1 MMRTGTSLLALLLI
15 TCVGS
20 ATAAEPARARHGFLV
35 FSPDGVTSYTQ
46 DAKGK
51 LRLQGKMTSGSIDE
65 FATRDGRIYHLHM
78 LLGRVTELGADLKPL
93 REVTVKSRTDVPYWL
108 GAWNNGLLVLN
119 NNAVVY
125 LDVDLKQVALLQ
137 LQPRRHDD
145 ITPALNPQDFDI
157 WEQRGYLLANTGELF
172 IIPLDL
178 PTSVEPLAPALRAD
192 DGYSPDAQWIDP
204 ADKTLNIIGKTQR
217 EEHDA
222 QLKPGEFR
230 IIKEQIVY
238 TYELDDFGAA
248 PLHNVVHEE
257 RLIHEP
263 VRLDFDD
270 GEHPDGMVIERR
282 PPYRPDGPAQGTYIG
297 VLSRTTP
304 AYAEA
309 FEETEDMGLPDRAI
323 VRLKSR
329 GRYDKQELF
338 RETREG
344 PLWFKS
350 ELGAR
355 YIEGDLQEHV
365 LRLQPAPYGK
375 LKALPE
381 LRGVYFK
388 ALAY

>member
-1 MMRTGTSLLALLLI
+1 MRARTSLFALLLI
-15 TCVGS
+15 TCIGS
-20 ATAAEPARARHGFLV
+20 AQAAEPARHGFLV
-35 FSPDGVTSYTQ
+35 FSADGVASYTQ
-46 DAKGK
+46 EAKGK
-51 LRLQGKMTSGSIDE
+51 LRLQGKMSAGSIDE

-93 REVTVKSRTDVPYWL
+93 REVAVKSKTDVPYWL
-108 GAWNNGLLVLN
+108 GAWDKGLLVLN
-119 NNAVVY
+119 DNAVVY
-125 LDVDLKQVALLQ
+125 LDANLKEVARLP

-145 ITPALNPQDFDI
+145 ITPALNPQDFDV

-178 PTSVEPLAPALRAD
+178 PISAESLAPALRAG

-222 QLKPGEFR
+222 KLEPGEFR
-230 IIKEQIVY
+230 IIKEQVVY
-238 TYELDDFGAA
+238 TYDLNNFGAA
-248 PLHNVVHEE
+248 ALRNVVHEE
-257 RLIHEP
+257 REIHEP

-270 GEHPDGMVIERR
+270 GERPDGMIIDRR
-282 PPYRPDGPAQGTYIG
+282 PPYRPDGPDKGTYIG
-297 VLSRTTP
+297 ILSRTTP

-309 FEETEDMGLPDRAI
+309 FEEKEDMGLSDRAI

-338 RETREG
+338 RETKEG

-350 ELGAR
+350 ETGAR
-355 YIEGDLQEHV
+355 YIESDMEEHV
-365 LRLQPAPYGK
+365 LRLQPVPYGK

>member
-1 MMRTGTSLLALLLI
+1 MMRTGTPLLALLLVACI
-15 TCVGS
+15 GS
-20 ATAAEPARARHGFLV
+20 APAAEPARHGFLV
-35 FSPDGVTSYTQ
+35 FSADAVANYTQ
-46 DAKGK
+46 GAKGK
-51 LRLQGKMTSGSIDE
+51 LRLQGKMSTGSIDE
-65 FATRDGRIYHLHM
+65 FATKDGRIYHLHM

-93 REVTVKSRTDVPYWL
+93 REVSVKSKTDIPYWL
-108 GAWNNGLLVLN
+108 GAWDQGLLILN
-119 NNAVVY
+119 DNAVVY
-125 LDVDLKQVALLQ
+125 LDADLNEVMRLP
-137 LQPRRHDD
+137 LQPRRHDQ
-145 ITPALNPQDFDI
+145 ITPALNPKDFDA

-172 IIPLDL
+172 VIPLQL
-178 PTSVEPLAPALRAD
+178 PDSTAPLAPALRAAE
-192 DGYSPDAQWIDP
+192 GYSPDAQWIDP
-204 ADKTLNIIGKTQR
+204 TERTLNLIGKTQR

-230 IIKEQIVY
+230 IIKEQIVF
-238 TYELDDFGAA
+238 THGLKDLGAA
-248 PLHNVVHEE
+248 ALRNVVHEE

-270 GEHPDGMVIERR
+270 GERPDGMVIERR
-282 PPYRPDGPAQGTYIG
+282 PPYRPDGPDKGTYIG
-297 VLSRTTP
+297 ILSRTTP

-309 FEETEDMGLPDRAI
+309 FEEKADIGLPDRAI

-329 GRYDKQELF
+329 GRYDRQELF

-350 ELGAR
+350 EIGAR
-355 YIEGDLQEHV
+355 YIESDMEEHV

-381 LRGVYFK
+381 LRGIYFK

>member
-1 MMRTGTSLLALLLI
+1 MRTGTSLLALILI
-15 TCVGS
+15 TSISS
-20 ATAAEPARARHGFLV
+20 APAAEPARARHGFLA
-35 FSPDGVTSYTQ
+35 FSSDGVANYTQ

-51 LRLQGKMTSGSIDE
+51 LRLQGKMSSGSIDE
-65 FATRDGRIYHLHM
+65 FATKDGRIYHLHM

-93 REVTVKSRTDVPYWL
+93 REVAVKSKTDVPYWL
-108 GAWNNGLLVLN
+108 GEWDKGLLVLN

-125 LDVDLKQVALLQ
+125 LDADLKQVAFLQ

-145 ITPALNPQDFDI
+145 ITPALNPQDFDA

-178 PTSVEPLAPALRAD
+178 PISVEPLAPALRAG

-204 ADKTLNIIGKTQR
+204 ADETLNIIGKTQR

-222 QLKPGEFR
+222 KLKPGEFR
-230 IIKEQIVY
+230 IIKEQVVY
-238 TYELDDFGAA
+238 TYDLNNLGAA
-248 PLHNVVHEE
+248 ALRNVVHEE
-257 RLIHEP
+257 REIHEP

-270 GEHPDGMVIERR
+270 GERPDGMVIERR
-282 PPYRPDGPAQGTYIG
+282 PPYRPDGPDKGTYIG
-297 VLSRTTP
+297 ILSRTTP

-309 FEETEDMGLPDRAI
+309 FEEKEDMGLSDRAI

-338 RETREG
+338 RETKEG

-350 ELGAR
+350 EIVAR
-355 YIEGDLQEHV
+355 YIESDMEEHV
-365 LRLQPAPYGK
+365 LRLQPVPYGK

>member
-1 MMRTGTSLLALLLI
+1 MRFRTSLLALLL
-15 TCVGS
+15 TCVSS
-20 ATAAEPARARHGFLV
+20 AAATEPTRHGFLV
-35 FSPDGVTSYTQ
+35 FSADGVASYTQ
-46 DAKGK
+46 EAKGK
-51 LRLQGKMTSGSIDE
+51 LRLQGKMAAGSIDE
-65 FATRDGRIYHLHM
+65 FVTRDGRIYHLHM

-108 GAWNNGLLVLN
+108 GAWSNGLLVLN
-119 NNAVVY
+119 DNAVVY
-125 LDVDLKQVALLQ
+125 LDADLKQVALLR
-137 LQPRRHDD
+137 LQPRRRDD
-145 ITPALNPQDFDI
+145 ITPALNPQDFDT
-157 WEQRGYLLANTGELF
+157 WERRGYLLANTRELF

-178 PTSVEPLAPALRAD
+178 PTSAEPLAPALRAG

-217 EEHDA
+217 EEQDA
-222 QLKPGEFR
+222 KLEPGEFR
-230 IIKEQIVY
+230 IIKEQVVY
-238 TYELDDFGAA
+238 TYRLDDLGAA
-248 PLHNVVHEE
+248 ALRNVVHEE
-257 RLIHEP
+257 REIHEP

-270 GEHPDGMVIERR
+270 GERPDGMIIERR
-282 PPYRPDGPAQGTYIG
+282 PPYRPDGPDKGTYIG
-297 VLSRTTP
+297 ILSRTTP

-309 FEETEDMGLPDRAI
+309 FEEKEDMGLSARAI

-338 RETREG
+338 RETKEG

-350 ELGAR
+350 EIGAR
-355 YIEGDLQEHV
+355 YIESDMEEHV

-375 LKALPE
+375 LMALPE

>member
-1 MMRTGTSLLALLLI
+1 MRTGTSLLALILI
-15 TCVGS
+15 TSISS
-20 ATAAEPARARHGFLV
+20 APAAEPARARHGFLA
-35 FSPDGVTSYTQ
+35 FSSDGVANYTQ

-51 LRLQGKMTSGSIDE
+51 LRLQGKMSSGSIDE
-65 FATRDGRIYHLHM
+65 FATKDGRIYHLHM

-93 REVTVKSRTDVPYWL
+93 REVAVKSKTDVPYWL
-108 GAWNNGLLVLN
+108 GAWNKGLLVLN
-119 NNAVVY
+119 DNSVIY
-125 LDVDLKQVALLQ
+125 LDADLKQVAFLQ

-145 ITPALNPQDFDI
+145 ITPALNPQDFDA

-178 PTSVEPLAPALRAD
+178 PISLEPLAPALRAG

-204 ADKTLNIIGKTQR
+204 ADETLNIIGKTQR

-222 QLKPGEFR
+222 KLKPGEFR
-230 IIKEQIVY
+230 IIKEQVVY
-238 TYELDDFGAA
+238 TYDLNNLGAA
-248 PLHNVVHEE
+248 ALRNVVHEE
-257 RLIHEP
+257 REIHEP

-270 GEHPDGMVIERR
+270 GERPDGMVIERR
-282 PPYRPDGPAQGTYIG
+282 PPYRPDGPDKGTYIG
-297 VLSRTTP
+297 ILSRTTP

-309 FEETEDMGLPDRAI
+309 FEEKEDMGLSDRAI

-344 PLWFKS
+344 PLWFQS
-350 ELGAR
+350 EIGAR
-355 YIEGDLQEHV
+355 YIEGDMEERV
-365 LRLQPAPYGK
+365 LRLHPAPYEK

>member
-1 MMRTGTSLLALLLI
+1 MMRARTSLFALLLI
-15 TCVGS
+15 GS
-20 ATAAEPARARHGFLV
+20 AQAAEPARHGFLV
-35 FSPDGVTSYTQ
+35 FSADGVASYMQ
-46 DAKGK
+46 EAKGK
-51 LRLQGKMTSGSIDE
+51 LRLQGKMSAGSIDE
-65 FATRDGRIYHLHM
+65 FATKDGRIYHLHM

-93 REVTVKSRTDVPYWL
+93 REASIKSRTDVPYWL
-108 GAWNNGLLVLN
+108 GAWDKGLLVLN
-119 NNAVVY
+119 DNAVVY
-125 LDVDLKQVALLQ
+125 LDADLKQVALLP

-145 ITPALNPQDFDI
+145 ITPALNPQDFDA

-178 PTSVEPLAPALRAD
+178 PISAEPLAPALRAG

-217 EEHDA
+217 EEQDA
-222 QLKPGEFR
+222 KLEPGEFR
-230 IIKEQIVY
+230 IIKEQVVY
-238 TYELDDFGAA
+238 TYDLNNFGATA
-248 PLHNVVHEE
+248 LSKVVHEE
-257 RLIHEP
+257 REIHEP

-270 GEHPDGMVIERR
+270 DECPDGMIIDRR
-282 PPYRPDGPAQGTYIG
+282 PPYRPDGPDKGTYIG
-297 VLSRTTP
+297 ILSRTTP

-309 FEETEDMGLPDRAI
+309 FEEREDMGLSDRTI

-338 RETREG
+338 RETQEG

-350 ELGAR
+350 EIGAR
-355 YIEGDLQEHV
+355 YIESDMEEHV

-388 ALAY
+388 ALSY